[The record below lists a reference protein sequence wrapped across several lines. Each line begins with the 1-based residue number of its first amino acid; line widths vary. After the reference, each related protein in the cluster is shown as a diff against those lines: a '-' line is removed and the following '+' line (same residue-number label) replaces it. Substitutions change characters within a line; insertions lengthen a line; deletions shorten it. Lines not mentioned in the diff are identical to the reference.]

1 MLYNLQPCTRIPWVP
16 VFLFSV
22 FQKLILKDT
31 LDDLSQTI
39 PKWRQK
45 RKIPWRTLELQI
57 SEKGCIWV
65 LSVMLWTLYKMKLI
79 RNFIYICLV
88 ICSISLEY
96 CRIFYKYIKAY
107 IGSVPSTLWELK
119 NGRRYWKLFVCT
131 NAMGNDIYKVLVFM

>member
-1 MLYNLQPCTRIPWVP
+1 MLYNLQPCTIIPWVP
-16 VFLFSV
+16 VFLFSF
-22 FQKLILKDT
+22 FQGLMLKDT
-31 LDDLSQTI
+31 LDELSQMI

-79 RNFIYICLV
+79 SNFIYICLV
-88 ICSISLEY
+88 KCSINLEY
-96 CRIFYKYIKAY
+96 CRIFYKYIKTY

-119 NGRRYWKLFVCT
+119 NGRRYWKLFVST
-131 NAMGNDIYKVLVFM
+131 NAMENDIYKVLFFM